1 MARWSTRADHA
12 GSRVIAVV
20 VALLVGAA
28 VGTGCSPAASDT
40 EGSGPQQTQPAPR
53 PAPPAPG
60 PVGPVAPDEPSE
72 PDPVLSWV
80 PPGPASPGDPPEQSW
95 YLLLRDRDCAALDAA
110 VRAGF
115 EDPLWTAAATTCA
128 AMAGGGDGVWAEAK
142 AQVDALDAPPE
153 DPGSGAC
160 HGAAVQQA
168 LQRALA
174 FHAEHPEVQV
184 VTTAPADGVACKLVL
199 NGVIPQEPAE
209 DGHVCGSRWFVLD
222 GRLLP
227 TTVLTVDGSSE
238 GLSLTVGAREHLF
251 FEMPAGEPGQES
263 TIQAATPD
271 GEVLGT
277 VDFVY
282 PEPEVCESP
291 SPAPSASPSE

>member
-1 MARWSTRADHA
+1 MARWTLRAPLA
-12 GSRVIAVV
+12 RRTVIAVAV
-20 VALLVGAA
+20 TLLVSAA
-28 VGTGCSPAASDT
+28 AGCAPVASTTEEPAA
-40 EGSGPQQTQPAPR
+40 QQTEPAPS

-115 EDPLWTAAATTCA
+115 EAPLWTAAATTCA
-128 AMAGGGDGVWAEAK
+128 AMAGGGDAVWAEAK
-142 AQVDALDAPPE
+142 AQVDALDPPPE

-160 HGAAVQQA
+160 HGAAVQVA

-174 FHAEHPEVQV
+174 FHAEHPEVEV

-199 NGVIPQEPAE
+199 NGVILQEPAE
-209 DGHVCGSRWFVLD
+209 DGHFCGSRWYVLD

-227 TTVLTVDGSSE
+227 TTVLTVDGSSD
-238 GLSLTVGAREHLF
+238 GLNLTVGAREHLF
-251 FEMPAGEPGQES
+251 FEMPVGTPGQES

-282 PEPEVCESP
+282 PEPDVCESP
-291 SPAPSASPSE
+291 SPEPSASPSE